1 MSERQNGQNSGRKSV
16 VERGEAY
23 DHAEHGRVKIT
34 GIWKGV
40 QQVDA
45 ARNTDETGVIIVRYS
60 SGQKGRSGGIDAL
73 TDTLDEFLAAI
84 E

>member
-1 MSERQNGQNSGRKSV
+1 MSDREDVQNSGHKSV

-45 ARNTDETGVIIVRYS
+45 ARNADETGVIVVRYS
-60 SGQKGRSGGIDAL
+60 SEQTGGAGGVDAL